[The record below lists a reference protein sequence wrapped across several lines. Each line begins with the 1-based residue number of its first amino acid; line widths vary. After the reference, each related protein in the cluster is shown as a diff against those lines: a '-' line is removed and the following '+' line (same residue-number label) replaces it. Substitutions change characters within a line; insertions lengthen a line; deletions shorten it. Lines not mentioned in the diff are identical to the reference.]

1 MLKYNEQLQ
10 HELYNTLDFDIKIII
25 GNINAELGADNELYN
40 KAMGEHDCWIM
51 NENDERLTEFVP
63 LTIM

>member
-25 GNINAELGADNELYN
+25 GNINAKLGADN
-40 KAMGEHDCWIM
+40 KAMGEHDC
-51 NENDERLTEFVP
+51 
-63 LTIM
+63 

>member
-25 GNINAELGADNELYN
+25 GADNELYN
-40 KAMGEHDCWIM
+40 KAMGEHDC
-51 NENDERLTEFVP
+51 
-63 LTIM
+63 

>member
-25 GNINAELGADNELYN
+25 GNINAKLGADNELYN
-40 KAMGEHDCWIM
+40 KAIGEHDC
-51 NENDERLTEFVP
+51 
-63 LTIM
+63 